1 MNLLRSYDTTEASAS
16 RPAAFLIIHASAAV
30 LLFLHLKMETHFF
43 VEFPIEAT
51 ATEQGQ

>member
-1 MNLLRSYDTTEASAS
+1 MSFPHSYDTTEASTS
-16 RPAAFLIIHASAAV
+16 RPAALLIIHASVAV

-43 VEFPIEAT
+43 VEFLVEAT

>member
-1 MNLLRSYDTTEASAS
+1 MNFPNSYDTTEASAS
-16 RPAAFLIIHASAAV
+16 RPAALLIIHASAAV

-43 VEFPIEAT
+43 VEFLIEAT